1 MDGNDAEIWSKE
13 VGSGY
18 PSDPKTKAWLESN
31 LDRTFGYPKI
41 VRFSWATVK
50 NILEKDAH
58 LVKWYFSGASS
69 TLLDLTAL
77 QGR

>member
-1 MDGNDAEIWSKE
+1 MDRSDAEIWSKD

-18 PSDPKTKAWLESN
+18 PSDPKTKAWLESH

-50 NILEKDAH
+50 HILEKDAH
-58 LVKWYFSGASS
+58 SVKWYFSRVPS

-77 QGR
+77 